1 MGFHY
6 KDAPARWRRRPPV
19 STEACQGFRLAAR
32 NTQEQFKLTPSRPPE
47 DMLTLLLQKVSLL
60 MVALVMGGRASRQ
73 SPAQSQRPETPP
85 FVDNQAQPVSQQRD
99 QTAPLVDQ
107 FAQTHPTA
115 SELRTVASVL
125 LRNFAFEEYQFRSAA
140 EVMPADKY
148 GYRPA
153 EGNYGGGFPRDGPKE
168 MRTFGAQVKHV
179 TCPHLPIAGGLDG
192 KKTPPHCDKRR
203 PSPPKTRDQANVFFP
218 DSVK

>member
-47 DMLTLLLQKVSLL
+47 DMLTHLLQKVSLL

-73 SPAQSQRPETPP
+73 SPAQS
-85 FVDNQAQPVSQQRD
+85 
-99 QTAPLVDQ
+99 
-107 FAQTHPTA
+107 HPTA

-153 EGNYGGGFPRDGPKE
+153 EGNYGGVYPGYGPKE
-168 MRTFGAQVKHV
+168 MRTFGEQVKHV
-179 TCPHLPIAGGLDG
+179 
-192 KKTPPHCDKRR
+192 
-203 PSPPKTRDQANVFFP
+203 
-218 DSVK
+218 

>member
-85 FVDNQAQPVSQQRD
+85 LVDNK
-99 QTAPLVDQ
+99 
-107 FAQTHPTA
+107 
-115 SELRTVASVL
+115 
-125 LRNFAFEEYQFRSAA
+125 RNPFRSSAT
-140 EVMPADKY
+140 
-148 GYRPA
+148 R
-153 EGNYGGGFPRDGPKE
+153 
-168 MRTFGAQVKHV
+168 
-179 TCPHLPIAGGLDG
+179 L
-192 KKTPPHCDKRR
+192 RR
-203 PSPPKTRDQANVFFP
+203 W
-218 DSVK
+218 

>member
-47 DMLTLLLQKVSLL
+47 DMLTHLLQKVSLV

-73 SPAQSQRPETPP
+73 SPAQPQRPETPP
-85 FVDNQAQPVSQQRD
+85 LVDNQAQPVSQQRD

-153 EGNYGGGFPRDGPKE
+153 EGNYGGGFARDRPQEKPTLCGQGE
-168 MRTFGAQVKHV
+168 NGA
-179 TCPHLPIAGGLDG
+179 PPELPISGGAGRQ
-192 KKTPPHCDKRR
+192 KTPPRLHKGAPRPPPNPHRR
-203 PSPPKTRDQANVFFP
+203 DRLPLRLS
-218 DSVK
+218 S